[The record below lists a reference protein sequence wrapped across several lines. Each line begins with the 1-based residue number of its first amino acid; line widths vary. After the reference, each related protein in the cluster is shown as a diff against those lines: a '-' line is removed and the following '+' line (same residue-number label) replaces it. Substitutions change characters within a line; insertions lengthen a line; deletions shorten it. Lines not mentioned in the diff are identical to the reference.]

1 MSEPGENRN
10 PVSALETGFLATDGE
25 TRFPK
30 QKPGFNKWR
39 FAWPLFAV
47 LTGVA
52 IWFAFFSN
60 RGPRDDLG
68 KLQGDWNYS
77 TAGRNNLGVIRVEG
91 DTWSYHS
98 GGPFGKSY
106 RMTLRPEVKEIDL
119 ALLGDDG
126 QPATFTHGAGQGAE
140 VKLVG
145 IYAIDSG
152 EVKVALGVAERPK
165 SFEDDEA
172 QVLILKR

>member
-1 MSEPGENRN
+1 M
-10 PVSALETGFLATDGE
+10 LA
-25 TRFPK
+25 
-30 QKPGFNKWR
+30 
-39 FAWPLFAV
+39 AV
-47 LTGVA
+47 AV
-52 IWFAFFSN
+52 WFAFFNN

-91 DTWSYHS
+91 ETWSYHS

-126 QPATFTHGAGQGAE
+126 QPVTFTHGAGRGAE
-140 VKLVG
+140 VKLHG
-145 IYAIDSG
+145 IYAIDG
-152 EVKVALGVAERPK
+152 NEVKVALGVARRPK
-165 SFEDDEA
+165 VFEDDEA
-172 QVLILKR
+172 QVLLLTRGKK

>member
-1 MSEPGENRN
+1 MSRLRAKFRILW
-10 PVSALETGFLATDGE
+10 VFLVM
-25 TRFPK
+25 
-30 QKPGFNKWR
+30 
-39 FAWPLFAV
+39 AV
-47 LTGVA
+47 GVA
-52 IWFAFFSN
+52 IWFGVFRTTGS
-60 RGPRDDLG
+60 DLTR
-68 KLQGDWNYS
+68 LQGDWNYS
-77 TAGRNNLGVIRVEG
+77 TAGRYNLGVIRVEG

-126 QPATFTHGAGQGAE
+126 QPVTFTHGAGRGAE

-152 EVKVALGVAERPK
+152 EVKVALGVARRPK
-165 SFEDDEA
+165 VFEDDEA
-172 QVLILKR
+172 QVLLLTRGKK